1 MGMRKLI
8 ARRIRELEE
17 WKEILQ
23 ARLDKQERVQVTRS
37 G

>member
-1 MGMRKLI
+1 MCRLI

-23 ARLDKQERVQVTRS
+23 ARRDKQERAKATR
-37 G
+37 GG